1 MFWEKFLDLCNER
14 NVKPNPVAKE
24 LNISSGSVTGWKN
37 GVQPRDLQLKK
48 IADYF
53 GVPMSYFT
61 EKEKPSAEGELLER
75 NKDNQI
81 SPNEPKLTEGEELM
95 LQLFRQ
101 IPEDKQQT
109 VLETIR
115 LVLKIQE

>member
-1 MFWEKFLDLCNER
+1 MFWEKFLSLCAQKKI
-14 NVKPNPVAKE
+14 KPNQVAQQ
-24 LNISSGSVTGWKN
+24 LSIASGTVTKWKQ
-37 GVQPRDLQLKK
+37 GSHPRDLQLKK

-61 EKEKPSAEGELLER
+61 EKEKPSDEGELSG
-75 NKDNQI
+75 NQI

>member
-1 MFWEKFLDLCNER
+1 MFFEKFISLCAKH
-14 NVKPNPVAKE
+14 NVKPNQVTKA
-24 LNISSGSVTGWKN
+24 LGLSTATATDWRNGSIPRAVTM
-37 GVQPRDLQLKK
+37 KK
-48 IADYF
+48 LADYF
-53 GVPMSYFT
+53 DVPMSYFT
-61 EKEKPSAEGELLER
+61 EKEKPSDQGELS
-75 NKDNQI
+75 DNQI